1 MNGNVISCN
10 VNTQINLKMK
20 SPARQNVRPELRA
33 RGAGLAHF
41 GNGYHAIGVRTSSSA
56 AQVPGY
62 ALLMRW
68 VRLLRARGDGER
80 GSGSS

>member
-1 MNGNVISCN
+1 M
-10 VNTQINLKMK
+10 KMK
-20 SPARQNVRPELRA
+20 SPARQNACTEPRA